1 MRISEEDLLRSGS
14 LTDAV
19 SIPDDYGGGFMAFV
33 EVNHQSHCLVS
44 CCNWHRCT
52 CFDQILISQQQI
64 FLRKSTFLDYPYYKD
79 KVGEYEAPL
88 PSSAYT

>member
-19 SIPDDYGGGFMAFV
+19 RIPDDYGGGFMASV
-33 EVNHQSHCLVS
+33 EVNHQLHCLVS

-52 CFDQILISQQQI
+52 FFDEILISQ
-64 FLRKSTFLDYPYYKD
+64 
-79 KVGEYEAPL
+79 E
-88 PSSAYT
+88 